1 MVLQTVPVFTTQ
13 EGRLGLH
20 TKLLSGLGPW
30 SLSLMTNPAGLSLI
44 ISTHNQQTHS
54 LRYTCR
60 DTPRWSKAPQGLK
73 DEMIGSFVE
82 DKLIALGEKL
92 HCKSKHFLF
101 FLFFLH

>member
-1 MVLQTVPVFTTQ
+1 MVL
-13 EGRLGLH
+13 
-20 TKLLSGLGPW
+20 
-30 SLSLMTNPAGLSLI
+30 
-44 ISTHNQQTHS
+44 
-54 LRYTCR
+54 
-60 DTPRWSKAPQGLK
+60 TPPRPLWKKGLK